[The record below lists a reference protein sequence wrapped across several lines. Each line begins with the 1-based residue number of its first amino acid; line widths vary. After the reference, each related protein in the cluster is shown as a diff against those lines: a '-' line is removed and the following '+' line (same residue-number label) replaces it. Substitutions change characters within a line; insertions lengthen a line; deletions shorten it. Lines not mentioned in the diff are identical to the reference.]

1 MEEEPMRFLRS
12 ALACGLLSL
21 ASSTAAQTFPAKPV
35 TLIVPFAAGGPT
47 DTLARIFAE
56 PLKQS
61 LGQTILVENVTGAGG
76 TIGLVRAAR
85 AAPDGYTV
93 ILGNW
98 TSHVGTPALYPIQQD
113 VLKDFEPVAR
123 LPISRL
129 WLTGKTGLP
138 ANDAAELVA
147 WLKANPHKAS
157 FGTVGAGSAVHICG
171 IYLQNSTGTQ
181 FQFVPYRGAAPAYQ
195 DQIAGNIDLTCMDAS
210 AGLGYHRSGRIKAYA
225 VAGNGRWSPAP
236 EVPTLSEA
244 GVAGLDLTFWNGL
257 WAPKGT
263 PKEAVAKLN
272 HAVADAFADA
282 RMQQRIGDLGMEIPP
297 RDQQTPEALGA
308 YHRAETEKW
317 WPIIKAAGIKLE

>member
-1 MEEEPMRFLRS
+1 MRCLPSLF
-12 ALACGLLSL
+12 ACGFLSF
-21 ASSTAAQTFPAKPV
+21 ASSIAAQTYPSNPI

-47 DTLARIFAE
+47 DTLARILAE

-61 LGQTILVENVTGAGG
+61 LGQAILVEDVTGAGG

-98 TSHVGTPALYPIQQD
+98 TSHVGGPALYPIQQD

-123 LPISRL
+123 LPVSRL
-129 WLTGKTGLP
+129 WLTGRTGLP
-138 ANDAAELVA
+138 AKDAAELVA
-147 WLKANPHKAS
+147 WLKANPNKAS

-171 IYLQNSTGTQ
+171 VYLQNSTGTK

-210 AGLGYHRSGRIKAYA
+210 AGLAYHRSGRIKAYA

-236 EVPTLSEA
+236 DIPTLSEA
-244 GVAGLDLTFWNGL
+244 GVAGMDLVFWNGL
-257 WAPKGT
+257 WAPKDT
-263 PKEAVAKLN
+263 PKDAVAKLN
-272 HAVADAFADA
+272 HAVAEAFADA
-282 RMQQRIGDLGMEIPP
+282 KIQQRMADLGMEIPP
-297 RDQQTPEALGA
+297 PEQQTPEALGA
-308 YHRAETEKW
+308 WHKAETEKW

>member
-1 MEEEPMRFLRS
+1 MRFLTN
-12 ALACGLLSL
+12 AFACGLLSL
-21 ASSTAAQTFPAKPV
+21 ASSIAAQTYPSKPI

-47 DTLARIFAE
+47 DSLARILAE
-56 PLKQS
+56 PLKQG

-76 TIGLVRAAR
+76 TIGLARAAR

-123 LPISRL
+123 LPVSRL

-138 ANDAAELVA
+138 AQDAAGLIK
-147 WLKANPHKAS
+147 WLKANPQAT
-157 FGTVGAGSAVHICG
+157 FGTVGSGSAVHICG
-171 IYLQNSTGTQ
+171 IYLQNSTGTR

-195 DQIAGNIDLTCMDAS
+195 DLIAGNIDLTCMDAS
-210 AGLGYHRSGRIKAYA
+210 AGLAYHRSGRIKAYA
-225 VAGNGRWSPAP
+225 VAGNGRWTPAP
-236 EVPTLSEA
+236 EVPTLNEA
-244 GVAGLDLTFWNGL
+244 GVAGMDLTFWNGL

-263 PKEAVAKLN
+263 PKEAVEKVN
-272 HAVADAFADA
+272 RAVAEAFNDT
-282 RMQQRIGDLGMEIPP
+282 RMQQRMTDLGMEIVP
-297 RDQQTPEALGA
+297 REQQTPEALGA

-317 WPIIKAAGIKLE
+317 WPVIKAAGIKLD

>member
-1 MEEEPMRFLRS
+1 MRYLLS
-12 ALACGLLSL
+12 ACACGLLSF
-21 ASSTAAQTFPAKPV
+21 ASFVAAQSYPSKPV

-47 DTLARIFAE
+47 DSLARILAE

-76 TIGLVRAAR
+76 TIGLARAAR

-98 TSHVGTPALYPIQQD
+98 TSHVGTPALFPIQQD

-123 LPISRL
+123 LPVSRL
-129 WLTGKTGLP
+129 WVTGKTGLL
-138 ANDAAELVA
+138 AKDAAELIT
-147 WLKANPHKAS
+147 WLKANPKAT

-171 IYLQNSTGTQ
+171 IYLQNSTGTR

-195 DQIAGNIDLTCMDAS
+195 DLIAGNIDLTCMDAS
-210 AGLGYHRSGRIKAYA
+210 AGLAYHRSGRIKAYA
-225 VAGNGRWSPAP
+225 VAGNGRWTPAP
-236 EVPTLSEA
+236 DVPTLDEA
-244 GVAGLDLTFWNGL
+244 GVAGMDLTFWNGL

-272 HAVADAFADA
+272 LAVADAFTDA
-282 RMQQRIGDLGMEIPP
+282 KMQQRMADLGMEILP
-297 RDQQTPEALGA
+297 REQQTPEALGA

-317 WPIIKAAGIKLE
+317 WPIIKAAGIKPE

>member
-1 MEEEPMRFLRS
+1 MRFLTN
-12 ALACGLLSL
+12 AFACGLLWF
-21 ASSTAAQTFPAKPV
+21 ASSIAAQTYPSKPV

-47 DTLARIFAE
+47 DSLARILAE
-56 PLKQS
+56 PLKQA
-61 LGQTILVENVTGAGG
+61 LGQAILVENVTGAGG
-76 TIGLVRAAR
+76 TIGLARAAR

-98 TSHVGTPALYPIQQD
+98 TSHVGTPALFPIQQD

-123 LPISRL
+123 LPVSRL
-129 WLTGKTGLP
+129 WVTGKTGLP
-138 ANDAAELVA
+138 AKDAAELVA
-147 WLKANPHKAS
+147 WLKANPKAT

-171 IYLQNSTGTQ
+171 IYLQNSTGTR

-195 DQIAGNIDLTCMDAS
+195 DLIAGNIDLTCMDAS
-210 AGLGYHRSGRIKAYA
+210 AGLAYHRSGRIKAYA
-225 VAGNGRWSPAP
+225 VAGNGRWTPAP
-236 EVPTLSEA
+236 DVPTLDEA
-244 GVAGLDLTFWNGL
+244 GVAGMDLTFWNGL

-272 HAVADAFADA
+272 LAVADAFTDA
-282 RMQQRIGDLGMEIPP
+282 KMQQRMADLGMEILP
-297 RDQQTPEALGA
+297 REQQTPEALGA

>member
-1 MEEEPMRFLRS
+1 MRFLKK
-12 ALACGLLSL
+12 AFACGLLSL
-21 ASSTAAQTFPAKPV
+21 ASSIAAQTYPSKPI

-47 DTLARIFAE
+47 DSLARILAE
-56 PLKQS
+56 PLKQA
-61 LGQTILVENVTGAGG
+61 LAQTILVENVTGAGG
-76 TIGLVRAAR
+76 TIGLARAAR

-123 LPISRL
+123 LPVSRL
-129 WLTGKTGLP
+129 WITGKTGLP
-138 ANDAAELVA
+138 AQDAAGLIK
-147 WLKANPHKAS
+147 WLKANPHAT

-171 IYLQNSTGTQ
+171 IYLQNSTGTR

-195 DQIAGNIDLTCMDAS
+195 DLIAGNIDLTCMDAS

-225 VAGNGRWSPAP
+225 VAGSGRWTPAP
-236 EVPTLSEA
+236 DVPTLNEA
-244 GVAGLDLTFWNGL
+244 GVVGMDLTFWNGL

-263 PKEAVAKLN
+263 PKEAVTKVNL
-272 HAVADAFADA
+272 AVADAFTDA
-282 RMQQRIGDLGMEIPP
+282 RMQQRMADLGMEIVP
-297 RDQQTPEALGA
+297 REQQTPEALGA

-317 WPIIKAAGIKLE
+317 WPIIKAAGIKLD

>member
-1 MEEEPMRFLRS
+1 
-12 ALACGLLSL
+12 
-21 ASSTAAQTFPAKPV
+21 
-35 TLIVPFAAGGPT
+35 
-47 DTLARIFAE
+47 
-56 PLKQS
+56 
-61 LGQTILVENVTGAGG
+61 
-76 TIGLVRAAR
+76 
-85 AAPDGYTV
+85 V

-138 ANDAAELVA
+138 AKDAAELVA

-272 HAVADAFADA
+272 QAVADAFADA